1 MHHEPDDIEQELRI
15 AQLISKHFNATLTED
30 EQLYLNSWL
39 NQRPENKVLFEK
51 FITAKEIDNSS
62 INRYDAVAGMTAIE
76 EKIKKAD
83 RRLLIRRWVAAATII
98 PALAIVT
105 MFLLNRQKAVKQ
117 GDINSQIV
125 TEDELLPKR
134 SYATLKTDKG
144 ITVNLESNRDTMFGF
159 GTMMLNEKEGT
170 LVLSANNGDVPEYQ
184 TLETRRGTEYKL
196 ILSDGSTVWL
206 NAASSIRFPS
216 KFAGKERRVQVT
228 GEVFFEVTHN
238 EQMPFIVEANEVA
251 VQVLGT
257 SFNVNTYEPEKSIT
271 TLVTGR
277 VQLKHRAVE
286 QVLKPGESGFVSGNK
301 ITVAAA
307 DIETVTGWKNGAF
320 IQRNAGLRS
329 IMQEVSRWYDV
340 DIVYQEGFVNT
351 AKTTIDVSRKVP
363 LGKLLEIIALSTSEN
378 IRYSDG
384 KVYIT
389 KPE

>member
-1 MHHEPDDIEQELRI
+1 MHHEPDDIEQDLRI
-15 AQLISKHFNATLTED
+15 AQLISKHFNATLTEE

-39 NQRPENKVLFEK
+39 NQRPENKALFEK
-51 FITAKEIDNSS
+51 FITAKDIDDSP
-62 INRYDAVAGMTAIE
+62 INRYDTATGIAAIE

-83 RRLLIRRWVAAATII
+83 RRLRIRRWVAAATII
-98 PALAIVT
+98 PALAIIT
-105 MFLLNRQKAVKQ
+105 MFLLNRQKEVKR
-117 GDINSQIV
+117 GDINSEIV
-125 TEDELLPKR
+125 TADELLPKR
-134 SYATLKTDKG
+134 GYATLKTDRG
-144 ITVNLESNRDTMFGF
+144 TTLNLESNRDTMFGF
-159 GTMMLNEKEGT
+159 GAMMLHEKEGA
-170 LVLSANNGDVPEYQ
+170 LVLSADNSDVPEYQ

-216 KFAGKERRVQVT
+216 KFTGKERRVQVT

-277 VQLKHRAVE
+277 VQLKHRAAE
-286 QVLKPGESGFVSGNK
+286 QVLKPGESGSVSGNK
-301 ITVAAA
+301 ITVVAA
-307 DIETVTGWKNGAF
+307 DIEAVTGWKNGSF

-378 IRYSDG
+378 IRYSNG
-384 KVYIT
+384 KVYIA